1 MQKNLVLLY
10 LHFEKMNNYEYTF
23 LVYAEFF
30 VCITLFGLVI
40 NTILLKFSK
49 TLGIRDKEITLIRW
63 SDVSKP
69 ALGGITFFMSFLVS
83 TACFGILFD
92 HNELFKNGEIISL
105 IGALCLA
112 FIMGLADDAYN
123 TKPWLKFFIQITCGL
138 ILIFGSLKTGNSNNI
153 ISIFEMDFLNY
164 LITVLWVVGIMN
176 SINML
181 DNMDGITTITSIFI
195 FLTALVFLALQ
206 NAFQHYDFM
215 IVLGIMGAL
224 ISFLFYNWSPS
235 KMYMGD
241 SGSQF
246 LGLLL
251 AIIGIKY
258 FWNSTI
264 FETQELITSKQ
275 IIIVSLI
282 FILPISD
289 TTSVFINRISRKQS
303 PFIGGKDHTTH
314 HLSFMGFSNTQ
325 IIFIFSGIAFLSS
338 LIAITLYRFGNNWS
352 IIKFFMYVIYLL
364 AIFITLFL
372 STQQHKDLRK

>member
-1 MQKNLVLLY
+1 
-10 LHFEKMNNYEYTF
+10 MNSYEYTF

-49 TLGIRDKEITLIRW
+49 TLGIRDKENTMIRW
-63 SDVSKP
+63 SNVSKP

-138 ILIFGSLKTGNSNNI
+138 ILIFGSLKTGNSNHI
-153 ISIFEMDFLNY
+153 ISIFEYDLLNY
-164 LITVLWVVGIMN
+164 ILTTLWVVGIMN

-215 IVLGIMGAL
+215 IVLGLMGAL
-224 ISFLFYNWSPS
+224 VSFLFYNWSPS

-246 LGLLL
+246 LGLIL
-251 AIIGIKY
+251 AFIGIKY
-258 FWNSTI
+258 FWNSAI
-264 FETQELITSKQ
+264 FETQELVPSKQ
-275 IIIVSLI
+275 IIIVCLI

-314 HLSFMGFSNTQ
+314 HLSFMGFSNAQ

-338 LIAITLYRFGNNWS
+338 IIAIALYRFVNIWTNFKFIMY
-352 IIKFFMYVIYLL
+352 IIYIL
-364 AIFITLFL
+364 AIFITLYI

>member
-1 MQKNLVLLY
+1 
-10 LHFEKMNNYEYTF
+10 MNSYEYTF

-49 TLGIRDKEITLIRW
+49 TLGIRDKENTMIRW
-63 SDVSKP
+63 SNVSKP

-138 ILIFGSLKTGNSNNI
+138 ILIFGSLKTGNSNHI
-153 ISIFEMDFLNY
+153 ISIFEYDLLNY
-164 LITVLWVVGIMN
+164 IITTLWVVGIMN

-215 IVLGIMGAL
+215 IVLGLMGAL
-224 ISFLFYNWSPS
+224 VSFLFYNRSPS

-258 FWNSTI
+258 F
-264 FETQELITSKQ
+264 L
-275 IIIVSLI
+275 SLI
-282 FILPISD
+282 HI
-289 TTSVFINRISRKQS
+289 
-303 PFIGGKDHTTH
+303 
-314 HLSFMGFSNTQ
+314 
-325 IIFIFSGIAFLSS
+325 
-338 LIAITLYRFGNNWS
+338 
-352 IIKFFMYVIYLL
+352 
-364 AIFITLFL
+364 
-372 STQQHKDLRK
+372 

>member
-1 MQKNLVLLY
+1 
-10 LHFEKMNNYEYTF
+10 MNSYEYTF

-49 TLGIRDKEITLIRW
+49 TLGIRDKENTMIRW
-63 SDVSKP
+63 SNVSKP

-138 ILIFGSLKTGNSNNI
+138 ILIFGSLKTGNSNHI
-153 ISIFEMDFLNY
+153 ISIFEYDLLNY
-164 LITVLWVVGIMN
+164 IITTLWVVGIMN

-215 IVLGIMGAL
+215 IVLGLIGAL
-224 ISFLFYNWSPS
+224 VSFLFYNWSPS

-246 LGLLL
+246 LGLIL
-251 AIIGIKY
+251 AFIGIKY
-258 FWNSTI
+258 FWNSAI
-264 FETQELITSKQ
+264 FETQELVPSKQ
-275 IIIVSLI
+275 IIIVCLI

-314 HLSFMGFSNTQ
+314 HLSFMGFSNAQ

-338 LIAITLYRFGNNWS
+338 IIAIALYRFVNIWTNFKFIMY
-352 IIKFFMYVIYLL
+352 IIYIL
-364 AIFITLFL
+364 AIFITLYI

>member
-1 MQKNLVLLY
+1 
-10 LHFEKMNNYEYTF
+10 MNNYEYTF

-40 NTILLKFSK
+40 NTILLKFAK
-49 TLGIRDKEITLIRW
+49 TLGIRDKENTMIRW
-63 SDVSKP
+63 TNVSKP

-138 ILIFGSLKTGNSNNI
+138 ILIFGSLKTGNNNNI
-153 ISIFEMDFLNY
+153 ISIFEIDFLNY

-181 DNMDGITTITSIFI
+181 DNMDGITTVTSIFI

-206 NAFQHYDFM
+206 NAFQYYDFM
-215 IVLGIMGAL
+215 IVLGLIGAL
-224 ISFLFYNWSPS
+224 VSFLFYNWSPS

-251 AIIGIKY
+251 AFIGIKY

-264 FETQELITSKQ
+264 FETQELVPSKQ
-275 IIIVSLI
+275 IIIVCLI

-289 TTSVFINRISRKQS
+289 TTSVFINRIYRKQS

-314 HLSFMGFSNTQ
+314 HLSFLGFNNSQ

-338 LIAITLYRFGNNWS
+338 IIAIALYRFVNIWTNF
-352 IIKFFMYVIYLL
+352 KFIMYVIYIL
-364 AIFITLFL
+364 AIFITLYI

>member
-1 MQKNLVLLY
+1 
-10 LHFEKMNNYEYTF
+10 MNSYEYTF

-49 TLGIRDKEITLIRW
+49 TLGIRDKENTMIRW
-63 SDVSKP
+63 SNVSKP

-138 ILIFGSLKTGNSNNI
+138 ILIFGSLKTGSSNHI
-153 ISIFEMDFLNY
+153 ISIFEYDLLNY
-164 LITVLWVVGIMN
+164 IITTLWVVGIMN

-215 IVLGIMGAL
+215 IVLGLMGAL
-224 ISFLFYNWSPS
+224 VSFLFYNWSPS

-246 LGLLL
+246 LGLIL
-251 AIIGIKY
+251 AFIGIKY
-258 FWNSTI
+258 FWNSAI
-264 FETQELITSKQ
+264 FETQELVPSKQ
-275 IIIVSLI
+275 IIIVCLI

-314 HLSFMGFSNTQ
+314 HLSFMGFSNAQ

-338 LIAITLYRFGNNWS
+338 IIAIALYRFVNIWTNFKFIMY
-352 IIKFFMYVIYLL
+352 IIYIL
-364 AIFITLFL
+364 AIFITLYI

>member
-1 MQKNLVLLY
+1 
-10 LHFEKMNNYEYTF
+10 MNNIEYTF

-49 TLGIRDKEITLIRW
+49 TLGIRDKENTMIRW
-63 SDVSKP
+63 SNVSKP
-69 ALGGITFFMSFLVS
+69 ALGGITFFMIFLVS

-138 ILIFGSLKTGNSNNI
+138 ILIFGSLKTGNNNNI

-164 LITVLWVVGIMN
+164 LITILWVVGIMN

-181 DNMDGITTITSIFI
+181 DNMDGITTVTSLFI

-215 IVLGIMGAL
+215 IILGMIGAL
-224 ISFLFYNWSPS
+224 VSFLFYNWNPS

-251 AIIGIKY
+251 ALIGIKY

-264 FETQELITSKQ
+264 FETQELVPSKQ
-275 IIIVSLI
+275 IIIVCLI

-314 HLSFMGFSNTQ
+314 HLSFMGFNNTQ

-338 LIAITLYRFGNNWS
+338 LIAIVLYKFGNDWS
-352 IIKFFMYVIYLL
+352 NFKLLLYVIYVL
-364 AIFITLFL
+364 AIFITLYI

>member
-1 MQKNLVLLY
+1 
-10 LHFEKMNNYEYTF
+10 MNSYEYTF

-49 TLGIRDKEITLIRW
+49 TLGIRDKENTMIRW
-63 SDVSKP
+63 SNVSKP

-138 ILIFGSLKTGNSNNI
+138 ILIFGSLKTGNNNNI
-153 ISIFEMDFLNY
+153 ISIFEIDFLNY

-181 DNMDGITTITSIFI
+181 DNMDGITTVTSIFI

-215 IVLGIMGAL
+215 IVLGLMGAL
-224 ISFLFYNWSPS
+224 VSFLFYNWSPS

-251 AIIGIKY
+251 AFIGIKY
-258 FWNSTI
+258 FWNSAI
-264 FETQELITSKQ
+264 FETQELVPSKQ
-275 IIIVSLI
+275 IIIVCLI

-314 HLSFMGFSNTQ
+314 HLSFLGFNNTQ

-338 LIAITLYRFGNNWS
+338 IIAIALYRFVNIWTNF
-352 IIKFFMYVIYLL
+352 KFIMYVIYIL
-364 AIFITLFL
+364 AIFITLYI

>member
-1 MQKNLVLLY
+1 
-10 LHFEKMNNYEYTF
+10 MNNYEYTF

-40 NTILLKFSK
+40 NTILLKFAK
-49 TLGIRDKEITLIRW
+49 TLGIRDKENTMIRW
-63 SDVSKP
+63 SNVSKP
-69 ALGGITFFMSFLVS
+69 ALGGITFFMSFLVC

-138 ILIFGSLKTGNSNNI
+138 ILIFGSLKTGNNNNI
-153 ISIFEMDFLNY
+153 ISIFEIDFLNY

-181 DNMDGITTITSIFI
+181 DNMDGITTVTSIFI

-215 IVLGIMGAL
+215 IVLGLMGAL
-224 ISFLFYNWSPS
+224 VSFLFYNWSPS

-251 AIIGIKY
+251 AFIGIKY
-258 FWNSTI
+258 FWNSAI
-264 FETQELITSKQ
+264 FETQELVPSKQ
-275 IIIVSLI
+275 IIIVCLI

-314 HLSFMGFSNTQ
+314 HLSFLGFNNTQ

-338 LIAITLYRFGNNWS
+338 IIAIALYRFVNIWTNF
-352 IIKFFMYVIYLL
+352 KFIMYVIYIL
-364 AIFITLFL
+364 AIFITLYI

>member
-1 MQKNLVLLY
+1 
-10 LHFEKMNNYEYTF
+10 MNSYKYTF

-49 TLGIRDKEITLIRW
+49 TLGIRDKENTMIRW
-63 SDVSKP
+63 SNVSKP
-69 ALGGITFFMSFLVS
+69 ALGGITFFMIFLVS

-138 ILIFGSLKTGNSNNI
+138 ILIFGSLKTGNSNHI
-153 ISIFEMDFLNY
+153 ISIFEYDLLNY
-164 LITVLWVVGIMN
+164 IITTLWVVGIMN

-206 NAFQHYDFM
+206 NAFQHFDFM
-215 IVLGIMGAL
+215 IVLGLMGAL
-224 ISFLFYNWSPS
+224 VSFLFYNWSPS

-246 LGLLL
+246 LGLIL
-251 AIIGIKY
+251 AFIGIKY
-258 FWNSTI
+258 FWNSAI
-264 FETQELITSKQ
+264 FETQELVPSKQ
-275 IIIVSLI
+275 IIIVCLI

-314 HLSFMGFSNTQ
+314 HLSFMGFSNAQ

-338 LIAITLYRFGNNWS
+338 IIAIALYRFVNIWTNFKFIMY
-352 IIKFFMYVIYLL
+352 IIYIL
-364 AIFITLFL
+364 AIFITLYI

>member
-1 MQKNLVLLY
+1 
-10 LHFEKMNNYEYTF
+10 MNSYEYTF

-40 NTILLKFSK
+40 NTILLKFAK
-49 TLGIRDKEITLIRW
+49 TLGIRDKENTMIRW
-63 SDVSKP
+63 SNVSKP

-138 ILIFGSLKTGNSNNI
+138 ILIFGSLKTGNNNNI
-153 ISIFEMDFLNY
+153 ISIFEIDFLNY

-181 DNMDGITTITSIFI
+181 DNMDGITTVTSIFI

-215 IVLGIMGAL
+215 IVLGLMGAL
-224 ISFLFYNWSPS
+224 VSFLFYNWSPS

-251 AIIGIKY
+251 AFIGIKY
-258 FWNSTI
+258 FWNSAI
-264 FETQELITSKQ
+264 FETQELVPSKQ
-275 IIIVSLI
+275 IIIVCLI

-314 HLSFMGFSNTQ
+314 HLSFLGFNNTQ

-338 LIAITLYRFGNNWS
+338 IIAIALYRFVNIWTNF
-352 IIKFFMYVIYLL
+352 KFIMYVIYIL
-364 AIFITLFL
+364 AIFITLYI

>member
-1 MQKNLVLLY
+1 M
-10 LHFEKMNNYEYTF
+10 
-23 LVYAEFF
+23 
-30 VCITLFGLVI
+30 
-40 NTILLKFSK
+40 
-49 TLGIRDKEITLIRW
+49 IRW
-63 SDVSKP
+63 SNVSKP

-138 ILIFGSLKTGNSNNI
+138 ILIFGSLKTGNNNNI
-153 ISIFEMDFLNY
+153 ISIFEIDFLNY

-181 DNMDGITTITSIFI
+181 DNMDGITTVTSIFI

-215 IVLGIMGAL
+215 IVLGLIGAL
-224 ISFLFYNWSPS
+224 VSFLFYNWSPS

-251 AIIGIKY
+251 AFIGIKY

-264 FETQELITSKQ
+264 FETQELVPSKQ
-275 IIIVSLI
+275 IIIVCLI

-289 TTSVFINRISRKQS
+289 TTSVFINRIYRKQS

-314 HLSFMGFSNTQ
+314 HLSFLGFNNSQ

-338 LIAITLYRFGNNWS
+338 IIAIALYRFVNIWTNF
-352 IIKFFMYVIYLL
+352 KFIMYVIYIL
-364 AIFITLFL
+364 AIFITLYI

>member
-1 MQKNLVLLY
+1 
-10 LHFEKMNNYEYTF
+10 MNSYEYTF

-49 TLGIRDKEITLIRW
+49 TLGIRDKENTMIRW
-63 SDVSKP
+63 SNVSKP

-138 ILIFGSLKTGNSNNI
+138 ILIFGSLKTGNSNHI
-153 ISIFEMDFLNY
+153 ISIFEYDLLNY
-164 LITVLWVVGIMN
+164 IITTLWVVGIMN

-215 IVLGIMGAL
+215 IVLGLMGAL
-224 ISFLFYNWSPS
+224 VSFLFYNWSPS

-246 LGLLL
+246 LGLIL
-251 AIIGIKY
+251 AFIGIKY
-258 FWNSTI
+258 FWNSAI
-264 FETQELITSKQ
+264 FETQELVPSKQ
-275 IIIVSLI
+275 IIIVCLI

-314 HLSFMGFSNTQ
+314 HLSFMGFSNAQ

-338 LIAITLYRFGNNWS
+338 IIAIALYRFVNIWTNFKFIMY
-352 IIKFFMYVIYLL
+352 IIYIL
-364 AIFITLFL
+364 AIFITLYI

>member
-1 MQKNLVLLY
+1 
-10 LHFEKMNNYEYTF
+10 MNNYEYTF
-23 LVYAEFF
+23 FVYAEFF

-40 NTILLKFSK
+40 NTILLKFAK
-49 TLGIRDKEITLIRW
+49 TLGIRDKENTMIRW
-63 SDVSKP
+63 SNVSKP

-138 ILIFGSLKTGNSNNI
+138 ILIFGSLKTGNNNNI
-153 ISIFEMDFLNY
+153 ISIFEIDFLNY

-181 DNMDGITTITSIFI
+181 DNMDGITTVTSIFI

-215 IVLGIMGAL
+215 IVLGLMGAL
-224 ISFLFYNWSPS
+224 VSFLFYNWSPS

-251 AIIGIKY
+251 AFIGIKY
-258 FWNSTI
+258 FWNSAI
-264 FETQELITSKQ
+264 FETQELVPSKQ
-275 IIIVSLI
+275 IIIVCLI

-314 HLSFMGFSNTQ
+314 HLSFLGFNNTQ

-338 LIAITLYRFGNNWS
+338 IIAIALYRFVNIWTNF
-352 IIKFFMYVIYLL
+352 KFIMYVIYIL
-364 AIFITLFL
+364 AIFITLYI

>member
-1 MQKNLVLLY
+1 
-10 LHFEKMNNYEYTF
+10 
-23 LVYAEFF
+23 VYAEFF

-49 TLGIRDKEITLIRW
+49 TLGIRDKENTMIRW
-63 SDVSKP
+63 SNVSKP

-123 TKPWLKFFIQITCGL
+123 TKPWLKFFIQSTCGL
-138 ILIFGSLKTGNSNNI
+138 ILIFGSLKTGNSNHI
-153 ISIFEMDFLNY
+153 ISIFEYDLLNY
-164 LITVLWVVGIMN
+164 ILTTLWVVGIMN

-215 IVLGIMGAL
+215 IVLGLMGAL
-224 ISFLFYNWSPS
+224 VSFLFYNWSPS

-246 LGLLL
+246 LGLIL
-251 AIIGIKY
+251 AFIGIKY
-258 FWNSTI
+258 FWNSAI
-264 FETQELITSKQ
+264 FETQELVPSKQ
-275 IIIVSLI
+275 IIIVCLI

-314 HLSFMGFSNTQ
+314 HLSFMGFSNAQ

-338 LIAITLYRFGNNWS
+338 IIAIALYRFVNIWTNFKFIMY
-352 IIKFFMYVIYLL
+352 IIYIL
-364 AIFITLFL
+364 AIFITLYI

>member
-1 MQKNLVLLY
+1 
-10 LHFEKMNNYEYTF
+10 MNNYEYTF

-40 NTILLKFSK
+40 NTILLKFAK
-49 TLGIRDKEITLIRW
+49 TLGIRDKENTMIRW
-63 SDVSKP
+63 SNVSKP

-138 ILIFGSLKTGNSNNI
+138 ILIFGSLKTGNNNNI
-153 ISIFEMDFLNY
+153 ISIFEIDFLNY

-181 DNMDGITTITSIFI
+181 DNMDGITTVTSIFI

-206 NAFQHYDFM
+206 NAFQYYDFM
-215 IVLGIMGAL
+215 IVLGLIGAL
-224 ISFLFYNWSPS
+224 VSFLFYNWSPS

-251 AIIGIKY
+251 AFIGIKY

-264 FETQELITSKQ
+264 FETQELVPSKQ
-275 IIIVSLI
+275 IIIVCLI

-289 TTSVFINRISRKQS
+289 TTSVFINRIYRKQS

-314 HLSFMGFSNTQ
+314 HLSFLGFNNSQ

-338 LIAITLYRFGNNWS
+338 IIAIALYRFVNIWTNF
-352 IIKFFMYVIYLL
+352 KFIMYVIYIL
-364 AIFITLFL
+364 AIFITLYI

>member
-1 MQKNLVLLY
+1 
-10 LHFEKMNNYEYTF
+10 MNSYEYTF

-49 TLGIRDKEITLIRW
+49 TLGIRDKENTMIRW
-63 SDVSKP
+63 SNVSKP

-138 ILIFGSLKTGNSNNI
+138 ILIFGSLKTGNSNHI
-153 ISIFEMDFLNY
+153 ISIFEYDLLNY
-164 LITVLWVVGIMN
+164 IITTLWVVGIMN

-215 IVLGIMGAL
+215 IVLGLMGAL
-224 ISFLFYNWSPS
+224 VSFLFYNWSPS

-246 LGLLL
+246 LGLIL
-251 AIIGIKY
+251 AFIGIKY
-258 FWNSTI
+258 FWNSAI
-264 FETQELITSKQ
+264 FETQELVPSKQ
-275 IIIVSLI
+275 IIIVCLI

-314 HLSFMGFSNTQ
+314 HLSFMGFSNAQ

-338 LIAITLYRFGNNWS
+338 IIAIALYRFVNTWTNFKFIMY
-352 IIKFFMYVIYLL
+352 IIYIL
-364 AIFITLFL
+364 AIFITLYI

>member
-1 MQKNLVLLY
+1 
-10 LHFEKMNNYEYTF
+10 MNSYEYTF

-49 TLGIRDKEITLIRW
+49 TLGIRDKENTMIRW
-63 SDVSKP
+63 SNVSKP

-138 ILIFGSLKTGNSNNI
+138 ILIFGSLKTGNSNHI
-153 ISIFEMDFLNY
+153 ISIFEYDLLNY
-164 LITVLWVVGIMN
+164 IITTLWVVGIMN

-215 IVLGIMGAL
+215 IVLGLMGAL
-224 ISFLFYNWSPS
+224 VSFLFYNWSPS

-251 AIIGIKY
+251 AFIGIKY
-258 FWNSTI
+258 FWNSAI
-264 FETQELITSKQ
+264 FETQELVPSKQ
-275 IIIVSLI
+275 IIIVCLI

-314 HLSFMGFSNTQ
+314 HLSFMGFSNAQ

-338 LIAITLYRFGNNWS
+338 IIAIALYRFVNIWTNFKFIMY
-352 IIKFFMYVIYLL
+352 IIYIL
-364 AIFITLFL
+364 AIFITLYI

>member
-1 MQKNLVLLY
+1 
-10 LHFEKMNNYEYTF
+10 MNNYEYTF

-49 TLGIRDKEITLIRW
+49 TLGIRDKENTMIRW
-63 SDVSKP
+63 SNVSKP

-138 ILIFGSLKTGNSNNI
+138 ILIFGSLKTGNNNNI
-153 ISIFEMDFLNY
+153 ISIFEIDFLNY

-181 DNMDGITTITSIFI
+181 DNMDGITTVTSIFI

-215 IVLGIMGAL
+215 IVLGLMGAL
-224 ISFLFYNWSPS
+224 VSFLFYNWSPS

-251 AIIGIKY
+251 AFIGIKY
-258 FWNSTI
+258 FWNSAI
-264 FETQELITSKQ
+264 FETQELVPSKQ
-275 IIIVSLI
+275 IIIVCLI

-314 HLSFMGFSNTQ
+314 HLSFLGFNNTQ

-338 LIAITLYRFGNNWS
+338 IIAIALYRFVNIWTNF
-352 IIKFFMYVIYLL
+352 KFIMYVIYIL
-364 AIFITLFL
+364 AIFITLYI

>member
-1 MQKNLVLLY
+1 
-10 LHFEKMNNYEYTF
+10 MNSYEYTF

-49 TLGIRDKEITLIRW
+49 TLGIRDKENTMIRW
-63 SDVSKP
+63 SNVSKP

-138 ILIFGSLKTGNSNNI
+138 ILIFGSLKTGNSNHI
-153 ISIFEMDFLNY
+153 ISIFEYDLLNY
-164 LITVLWVVGIMN
+164 IITTLWVVGIMN

-206 NAFQHYDFM
+206 NAFEHYDFM
-215 IVLGIMGAL
+215 IVLGLMGAL
-224 ISFLFYNWSPS
+224 VSFLFYNWSPS

-246 LGLLL
+246 LGLIL
-251 AIIGIKY
+251 AFIGIKY
-258 FWNSTI
+258 FWNSAI
-264 FETQELITSKQ
+264 FETQELVPSKQ
-275 IIIVSLI
+275 IIIVCLI

-314 HLSFMGFSNTQ
+314 HLSFMGFSNAQ

-338 LIAITLYRFGNNWS
+338 IIAIALYRFVNIWTNFKFIMY
-352 IIKFFMYVIYLL
+352 IIYIL
-364 AIFITLFL
+364 AIFITLYI